1 MTPILTIKLQKI
13 QPKPKDEKANR
24 EKTGK
29 MRSQPNPNEF
39 IPSEVTLDDDH
50 PEKKVV
56 EKSGCAKH
64 HYNLRQCVATYGDWV
79 KCQDLVKNFKDCI
92 IKERRR
98 IGGTYSDY
106 YLDIGT
112 SAGGRS

>member
-13 QPKPKDEKANR
+13 QPKPKDDKANR

-50 PEKKVV
+50 PEKKG
-56 EKSGCAKH
+56 EQGAKH
-64 HYNLRQCVATYGDWV
+64 RAPEWPRVHLLGENC
-79 KCQDLVKNFKDCI
+79 
-92 IKERRR
+92 ERRVTTDTKPSAPTFLETEGR
-98 IGGTYSDY
+98 THGGFK
-106 YLDIGT
+106 L
-112 SAGGRS
+112 